1 MSEFLEP
8 KEIEIDGYTFIIS
21 KFPAVEG
28 REIFAKYTSSNMPK
42 VGQYEASEA
51 IMLKMMTYVQRV
63 PADGS
68 DPVRLQ
74 TKTLVNNHVPNWEIL
89 AKLEWQMLK
98 YNFSFFQ
105 NGKASD
111 FLKNVGALAR
121 SEASK
126 MLTDLLGKSLQAAK
140 PHSEN

>member
-8 KEIEIDGYTFIIS
+8 KEIQIDGCTFIIS

-28 REIFAKYTSSNMPK
+28 REIFSKYTTSNIPK

-51 IMLKMMTYVQRV
+51 IMLKMMTFVQRV
-63 PADGS
+63 PEDGS
-68 DPVRLQ
+68 DPIRLQ

-89 AKLEWQMLK
+89 AKLEWAMLQ

-105 NGKASD
+105 NGKGLD
-111 FLKNVGALAR
+111 FLKNVKHLAQ

-126 MLTDLLGKSLQAAK
+126 MLTDLLAKSLQAAK
-140 PHSEN
+140 QVSKN

>member
-8 KEIEIDGYTFIIS
+8 KEVEIDGCSFIIS

-28 REIFAKYTSSNMPK
+28 REIVAKYASSNIPK

-63 PADGS
+63 PSDGS

-74 TKTLVNNHVPNWEIL
+74 TKALVNNHVPSWETL
-89 AKLEWQMLK
+89 AKLEWEMLQ

-105 NGKASD
+105 NGKALG
-111 FLKNVGALAR
+111 FFEKLKVLAQ
-121 SEASK
+121 SETSKILTASLEK
-126 MLTDLLGKSLQAAK
+126 LLQAAK
-140 PHSEN
+140 QPSKN